1 MIKFTFGHNIRE
13 GLGGILTEEGLE
25 KALESAIEYYN
36 WYLEKYVKA
45 PIDFY
50 CSFEGSDKKDFKNNT
65 FFYDAKFIYGVM
77 PHSFTFYVKCED
89 LIFEDKEGVEY
100 DKTYSLEKFFSKDL
114 SGVEGACV
122 LVMFEDDDE
131 AAECFCRPDLLI
143 GQILPD
149 WSGSDNKYL
158 IRVHGYSHEYDIHSD
173 EVSEECKVMLP
184 SRSSLFNVP
193 EEE

>member
-1 MIKFTFGHNIRE
+1 MIKFTFGHKIRE
-13 GLGGILTEEGLE
+13 GLGLLLTEEGLE
-25 KALESAIEYYN
+25 KALESAIETYN
-36 WYLEKYVKA
+36 WHIEKYGKA

-50 CSFEGSDKKDFKNNT
+50 CSFAGNDKKDFKSNT

-77 PHSFTFYVKCED
+77 PYSFTFYVKCED

-114 SGVEGACV
+114 SGVEGASV
-122 LVMFEDDDE
+122 LVMFAGDYE
-131 AAECFCRPDLLI
+131 ASECFCRPDLLV
-143 GQILPD
+143 GQILSNQGGD
-149 WSGSDNKYL
+149 YF
-158 IRVHGYSHEYDIHSD
+158 IRVHGYHYEYDIHSD
-173 EVSEECKVMLP
+173 EVSNECKVMLP